1 MDSRHWCGGRSV
13 VLPDIARAV
22 EQLLHER
29 GGISPR
35 EVDVRFEA
43 PTTEWVDSLT
53 RPTISFF
60 LYDVRENA
68 ELRRMDLQMSQGNG
82 RAKLALPPRR
92 IDLRYMI

>member
-1 MDSRHWCGGRSV
+1 M
-13 VLPDIARAV
+13 LPDIARAL

-53 RPTISFF
+53 RPTINLF
-60 LYDVRENA
+60 LCDVRENT
-68 ELRRMDLQMSQGNG
+68 ELRRMDVQMS
-82 RAKLALPPRR
+82 
-92 IDLRYMI
+92 